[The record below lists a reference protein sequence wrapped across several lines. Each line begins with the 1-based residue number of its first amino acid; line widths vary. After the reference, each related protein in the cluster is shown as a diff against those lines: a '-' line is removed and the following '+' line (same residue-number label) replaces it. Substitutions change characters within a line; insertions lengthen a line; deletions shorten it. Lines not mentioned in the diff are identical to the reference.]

1 MSIDDIGSSTPSGL
15 KLNNYAKEF
24 LKETAKWA
32 SFLSIIGFIGIGLMV
47 IMALFFGTVF
57 SSLSGFED
65 AGIGAELGGGFIMV
79 TYLVMAVLYFFPV
92 YYLYKFSVNMKKAL
106 YTNDDDV
113 LATAFEKLKSHY
125 KFLGILTIVIL
136 SLYILG
142 FIIGFL
148 GAATSSF

>member
-1 MSIDDIGSSTPSGL
+1 MAIDDIGRSEPAGL
-15 KLNNYAKEF
+15 SINDQAFRF
-24 LKETAKWA
+24 LKETAKWC
-32 SFLSIIGFIGIGLMV
+32 SFLSIIGFIGIGILV
-47 IMALFFGTVF
+47 IIAIFFGAMMA
-57 SSLSGFED
+57 SLSSMGSSNGLN
-65 AGIGAELGGGFIMV
+65 AALGGGFFTGLYLIM
-79 TYLVMAVLYFFPV
+79 AALYFFPV

-148 GAATSSF
+148 GAASSF